1 MNNPFTK
8 MVGEYIAVIA
18 GLLDLLSSLFQLALR
33 LYVAN
38 VFFTAGL
45 TKIRDFS
52 STVVLFENEYMVPLL
67 APAQAAFVGTA
78 AELILPLLLVLG
90 LASRPAAAALFV
102 FNLVAV
108 VSYADISDA
117 GLKDHVLWGMML
129 LVTVFYG
136 PGRVAIDHLIS
147 KRFVH
152 QN

>member
-1 MNNPFTK
+1 MNKPFAR
-8 MVGEYIAVIA
+8 MVGEYIAGIA

-38 VFFTAGL
+38 VFFAAGL

-52 STVVLFENEYMVPLL
+52 STVALFENEYMVPLL
-67 APAQAAFVGTA
+67 APAQAAYIGTA
-78 AELILPLLLVLG
+78 AELILPVLLVLG
-90 LASRPAAAALFV
+90 LASRPVAAALFV
-102 FNLVAV
+102 FNVIAV

-117 GLKDHVLWGMML
+117 GLRDHVLWGLML

-136 PGRVAIDHLIS
+136 PGRIAIDHLIN

-152 QN
+152 KN

>member
-1 MNNPFTK
+1 MNNSLTRLL
-8 MVGEYIAVIA
+8 GSYIARIA
-18 GLLDLLSSLFQLALR
+18 GILDLLSSLFQLGLR

-38 VFFTAGL
+38 VFFNAGL

-52 STVVLFENEYMVPLL
+52 STVALFENEYIVPLL
-67 APAQAAFVGTA
+67 APAQAAAVGAA
-78 AELILPLLLVLG
+78 AELTLPLLLVLG
-90 LASRPAAAALFV
+90 LASRPAAAALFI

-108 VSYADISDA
+108 VSYPDISDS
-117 GLKDHVLWGMML
+117 GVKDHVLWGLML

-136 PGRVAIDHLIS
+136 PGRASVDHLFK